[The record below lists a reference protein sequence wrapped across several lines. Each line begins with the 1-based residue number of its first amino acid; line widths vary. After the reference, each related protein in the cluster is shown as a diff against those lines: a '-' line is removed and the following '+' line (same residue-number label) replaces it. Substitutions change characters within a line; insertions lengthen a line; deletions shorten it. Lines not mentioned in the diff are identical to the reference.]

1 MNAPLRYRIDSWDS
15 LTQCLSNTS
24 RDLWID
30 VNKAISND
38 KFCGTVISVKH
49 PEFGTLFACV
59 VDGQGELLDN
69 EVPMLA
75 AKEILNQLALFGFYV
90 EFSGVVALSTKQLKL
105 LKSAYDLGMNK
116 IRVMSVYGSDVESAK
131 TYIVAF
137 DDAKNG
143 DWLNNMY
150 SPSRAE
156 FSKALLDGVAANISA
171 ASKKDNMN
179 WSWLEGSVMNIY
191 DILTSHGEQL
201 SQIGGI

>member
-1 MNAPLRYRIDSWDS
+1 MNTPLRYRIDSWES
-15 LTQCLSNTS
+15 LTRCSSNTS

-30 VNKAISND
+30 VSKAISNST
-38 KFCGTVISVKH
+38 FCGTVISVRH

-59 VDGQGELLDN
+59 VDGQGTLLDSD
-69 EVPMLA
+69 VPMLA

-90 EFSGVVALSTKQLKL
+90 EFSEVATLSTKQIKL

-116 IRVMSVYGSDVESAK
+116 IRVMSVYGSDLESAK

-150 SPSRAE
+150 SPSKDE
-156 FSKALLDGVAANISA
+156 FSKALLDGVAANVSA

-201 SQIGGI
+201 SQLGGI

>member
-1 MNAPLRYRIDSWDS
+1 MNTPLRYRIDSWES
-15 LTQCLSNTS
+15 LTKCSSNTS

-30 VNKAISND
+30 VRKAISND
-38 KFCGTVISVKH
+38 TFCGTVISVKH

-59 VDGQGELLDN
+59 VDGQGNLLDSD
-69 EVPMLA
+69 VPMLA

-90 EFSGVVALSTKQLKL
+90 EFSEVATLSTKQIKL

-116 IRVMSVYGSDVESAK
+116 IRVMSVYGSDLESAK

-150 SPSRAE
+150 SPSRDE

>member
-1 MNAPLRYRIDSWDS
+1 MNTPLRYRIDSWES
-15 LTQCLSNTS
+15 LTRCSSNTS

-30 VNKAISND
+30 VSKAISNGT
-38 KFCGTVISVKH
+38 FCGTVLSVRH

-59 VDGQGELLDN
+59 VDGQGTLLDSD
-69 EVPMLA
+69 VPMLA

-90 EFSGVVALSTKQLKL
+90 EFSEVATLSTKQIKL

-116 IRVMSVYGSDVESAK
+116 IRVMSVYGSDLESAK

-150 SPSRAE
+150 SPSRDE

>member
-15 LTQCLSNTS
+15 LTKCLSNTS

-69 EVPMLA
+69 RVPMLA

>member
-15 LTQCLSNTS
+15 LTKCLSNTS

-49 PEFGTLFACV
+49 LEFGTLFACV

-90 EFSGVVALSTKQLKL
+90 EFSGVAALSTKQLKL

-150 SPSRAE
+150 SPSRDE

>member
-1 MNAPLRYRIDSWDS
+1 
-15 LTQCLSNTS
+15 
-24 RDLWID
+24 
-30 VNKAISND
+30 
-38 KFCGTVISVKH
+38 
-49 PEFGTLFACV
+49 
-59 VDGQGELLDN
+59 
-69 EVPMLA
+69 
-75 AKEILNQLALFGFYV
+75 
-90 EFSGVVALSTKQLKL
+90 
-105 LKSAYDLGMNK
+105 MNK